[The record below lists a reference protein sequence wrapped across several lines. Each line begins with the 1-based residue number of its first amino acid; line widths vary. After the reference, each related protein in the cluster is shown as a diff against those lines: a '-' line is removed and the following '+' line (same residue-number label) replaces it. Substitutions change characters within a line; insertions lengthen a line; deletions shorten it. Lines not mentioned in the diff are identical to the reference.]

1 MTSEVNGCHAWICR
15 CQVGI
20 TRSLWL
26 GVRHQIGHRVE
37 VSYTHRLAAVVGWS
51 TVYTVA
57 LFALCQQRDTLID
70 VCRQL
75 IMSVVCI
82 VAISQRL
89 SEVDIVIGPDRR
101 KLHLRV
107 VLCVGL
113 CVEAV
118 INRGRYLTVSIA
130 EVTVSVARFYI
141 ATCSLYPRKVRGR
154 NNAYRGRIRS
164 GCKPP
169 HH

>member
-1 MTSEVNGCHAWICR
+1 
-15 CQVGI
+15 
-20 TRSLWL
+20 
-26 GVRHQIGHRVE
+26 
-37 VSYTHRLAAVVGWS
+37 
-51 TVYTVA
+51 
-57 LFALCQQRDTLID
+57 
-70 VCRQL
+70 
-75 IMSVVCI
+75 MSVVCI

-141 ATCSLYPRKVRGR
+141 AGR
-154 NNAYRGRIRS
+154 A
-164 GCKPP
+164 
-169 HH
+169 